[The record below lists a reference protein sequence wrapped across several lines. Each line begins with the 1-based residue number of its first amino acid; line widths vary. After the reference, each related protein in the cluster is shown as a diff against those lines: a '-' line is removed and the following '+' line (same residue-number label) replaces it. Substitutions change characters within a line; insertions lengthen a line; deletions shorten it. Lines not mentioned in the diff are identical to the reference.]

1 MNEMNAS
8 GFLGV
13 FPFPSIFLS
22 FPLNLYVDYLG
33 SSFQEI
39 KFWSID
45 SDGSFIFFLTLT
57 MRRRRHKNT
66 FANENCVTTLARLI
80 FYCSDSDER
89 DWQRIILYF
98 YLIS

>member
-13 FPFPSIFLS
+13 FPFPSIFSLS
-22 FPLNLYVDYLG
+22 PSTSMYLG